1 MNSHGNG
8 QPKNYRLTHLGP
20 VKQALAEQYARAKIQ
35 GHGAV
40 FIAALE
46 HVYNRLR
53 SNPHSLGEPKYPLHA
68 LQLVVYLGI
77 HLPVV
82 VEFGIHDTEP
92 LVVIRS
98 LKYLD
103 NP

>member
-1 MNSHGNG
+1 MNVQGNG
-8 QPKNYRLTHLGP
+8 QPRIYRLTHLGP
-20 VKQALAEQYARAKIQ
+20 VKQALADQYHRAKLK
-35 GHGAV
+35 GNGAK

-46 HVYNRLR
+46 HIYNRLR

-82 VEFGIHDTEP
+82 VEFAIHETEP
-92 LVVIRS
+92 LVVIRRLMFLETS
-98 LKYLD
+98 
-103 NP
+103 